1 MILVDTSVL
10 IGYLKGSPGPV
21 FEKFD
26 EMIAQGVP
34 FGINGYIYQE
44 VLQGAGDEKEYV
56 LLVDYLSP
64 LPFYSL
70 LHGRSSFESAARIFF
85 LCRRSGIT
93 LRSTVDL
100 LIAQTALENGLYLL
114 HHDRDFSNMGK
125 VIPELKLMDCL

>member
-21 FEKFD
+21 FDKFD
-26 EMIAQGVP
+26 EMIIRGIP

-44 VLQGAGDEKEYV
+44 VLQGARDEREYS
-56 LLVDYLSP
+56 LLVDYLSS

-70 LHGRSSFESAARIFF
+70 LNGRSSFEAAARIFF

-93 LRSTVDL
+93 LRSTMDL
-100 LIAQTALENGLYLL
+100 LIAQTALENGLYLF

-125 VIPELKLMDCL
+125 VLPELKLMDCL